1 MAEASGWKTAPKA
14 ACARRCVCR
23 EKPRP
28 RNLLRMKFGPVAVGH
43 AEGGILAHSLRAG
56 ERTFKK
62 GHVLTGADI
71 AVLQASGIG
80 EAVVARIEET
90 DVGENE
96 AAARIAA
103 KLAGDN
109 VRIGAAF
116 TGRANLFATA
126 DGVLTIDAERI
137 GALNAL
143 HESITVATLAPFQR
157 VSRRQTLA
165 TVKIIPFAAPGE
177 AVERAEGLLER
188 PAIALQPFKPRKAAL
203 ILTVV
208 PGMRAALLDKTRTAI
223 DTRIRSIGSEL
234 VFERQVPHTT
244 EDVARAIQGAAS
256 EADLILV
263 FGASAIT
270 DRRDVIPA
278 AIEQAGGTVV
288 HFGMPVDPGNLLLIG
303 KLGAADV
310 VGLPGCARSP
320 KLNGFD
326 FVLWRLAAG
335 LPVKSTDI
343 AVMGVSGLL
352 MEIPIRPQPRDE
364 PVAPRAPKIGAIVLA
379 AGASSRMGTNKLL
392 AQIGGRPMIRRIA
405 DAALASDAS
414 PIVVVTGKDADEVR
428 AALAGCDVRFV
439 DNPEFARGLSTSLK
453 CGLTALPEHCDGA
466 AILLGD
472 MPEIDPALIDRLIAA
487 FQPTEDRAICVATR
501 RGKRGNPVL
510 FARRFFAEMEA
521 IEGDVGARGLIGAY
535 PELVCEVEAGTDAPL
550 IDIDTPETLA
560 AYLKQR
566 G

>member
-1 MAEASGWKTAPKA
+1 M
-14 ACARRCVCR
+14 
-23 EKPRP
+23 
-28 RNLLRMKFGPVAVGH
+28 
-43 AEGGILAHSLRAG
+43 
-56 ERTFKK
+56 FKK
-62 GHVLTGADI
+62 GHVLTAADI
-71 AVLQASGIG
+71 GVLQTNGIG
-80 EAVVARIEET
+80 EAIIARIEET
-90 DVGENE
+90 DVAENE
-96 AAARIAA
+96 AAARIAR

-126 DGVLTIDAERI
+126 DGVVTIDAERI
-137 GALNAL
+137 GAINAVD
-143 HESITVATLAPFQR
+143 ESITVATLTPFQR
-157 VSRRQTLA
+157 VSGRQMLA
-165 TVKIIPFAAPGE
+165 TVKIIPFAAPRE
-177 AVERAEGLLER
+177 AVEQVERLLER
-188 PAIALQPFKPRKAAL
+188 PAIALLPFKPRKAAL

-208 PGMRAALLDKTRTAI
+208 PGTRPALLDKTRAAI
-223 DTRIRSIGSEL
+223 DARIRRIGSEL
-234 VFERQVPHTT
+234 VFERQVPHAT
-244 EDVARAIQGAAS
+244 EDVGRAIESAAS

-278 AIEQAGGTVV
+278 AIERAGGTVV

-335 LPVKSTDI
+335 LSVGRTDI
-343 AVMGVSGLL
+343 AAMGVGGLL

-364 PVAPRAPKIGAIVLA
+364 PEVPRAPKIGAIVLA
-379 AGASSRMGTNKLL
+379 GGASSRMGSNKLL
-392 AQIGGRPMIRRIA
+392 AQIGGQPMVRRIV

-414 PIVVVTGKDADEVR
+414 PIVVVTGKDAEKVR

-439 DNPEFARGLSTSLK
+439 DNPDFAKGLSTSLK
-453 CGLTALPEHCDGA
+453 CGLTTLPEDCDGA
-466 AILLGD
+466 VILLGD
-472 MPEIDPALIDRLIAA
+472 MPEIDPALIDRLIVA
-487 FQPTEDRAICVATR
+487 FNPTEGRAICVATR
-501 RGKRGNPVL
+501 GGKRGNPVL

-535 PELVCEVEAGTDAPL
+535 PELVCEVEADSDAPL
-550 IDIDTPETLA
+550 IDIDTAEDLA
-560 AYLKQR
+560 AYRKAHP
-566 G
+566 